1 MMDPDRIMYNWRRMT
16 PEERKAALESRQ
28 SRHVSWHGSPHYA
41 DESELYLLT
50 AACYEHRPWIGAAP
64 QRIAEFEAE
73 WLGTLGEPAQG
84 VFAWVV
90 LPNHY
95 HALLHTAD
103 VSVLLKAV
111 GHLHG
116 RISCRWNGEESCRG
130 RQVWHRA
137 VDTAIKSER
146 HFWASMNYVL
156 HNAVRHGY
164 ADRWQDWPYS
174 NAAQYLAEVGRAEA
188 ERRWREYPLLNYGKD
203 WDPPE
208 F

>member
-1 MMDPDRIMYNWRRMT
+1 MDR
-16 PEERKAALESRQ
+16 SC
-28 SRHVSWHGSPHYA
+28 
-41 DESELYLLT
+41 
-50 AACYEHRPWIGAAP
+50 AAC
-64 QRIAEFEAE
+64 IAEFEAE
-73 WLGTLGEPAQG
+73 WLGTLGEHAQG

-116 RISCRWNGEESCRG
+116 RISFRWNGEESCRG

-137 VDTAIKSER
+137 VETAIKSER